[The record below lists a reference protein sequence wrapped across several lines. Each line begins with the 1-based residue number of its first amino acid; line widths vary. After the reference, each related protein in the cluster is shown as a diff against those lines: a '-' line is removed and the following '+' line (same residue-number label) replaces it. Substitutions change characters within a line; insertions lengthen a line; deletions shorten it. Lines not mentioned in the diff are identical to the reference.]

1 MQQLNIEKRSNV
13 PYKVE
18 QFINEKKV
26 SDSVITTMKRV
37 EMKYILNAEQ
47 LDYLQEALKGHME
60 VDQYGLTSIASLYFD
75 TPNHRLVRNSIE
87 KPLFKEKIRLR
98 SYGLAKENSKVYL
111 ELKRKTE
118 KIVYKR
124 RITTTQLEVED
135 FLSDYLDYEGQIG
148 KELNFFRDQYKELV
162 PSFLII
168 YDRLAYYEP
177 NGNLRLTIDQNPR
190 YRVKDLNLSTSLE
203 GNSLLPK
210 GNAILEIKV
219 QEAMPLWLVR
229 ILNEGKIYQSSFSK
243 VGEAY
248 KREMSLRKE

>member
-1 MQQLNIEKRSNV
+1 MQQLNIEKRRNV

-37 EMKYILNAEQ
+37 EMKYIINAEQ

-135 FLSDYLDYEGQIG
+135 FLNDYLDYEGQIG

-210 GNAILEIKV
+210 GRAILEIKV

>member
-18 QFINEKKV
+18 QFINEKKI

-135 FLSDYLDYEGQIG
+135 FLNDYLDYEGQIG

-210 GNAILEIKV
+210 GRAILEIKV

>member
-135 FLSDYLDYEGQIG
+135 FLNDYLDYEGQIG

>member
-60 VDQYGLTSIASLYFD
+60 IDQYGLTSIASLYFD

-135 FLSDYLDYEGQIG
+135 FLNDYLDYEGQIG
-148 KELNFFRDQYKELV
+148 KDLNFFRDQYKELV